1 MPNEPV
7 VDLTIRAARTSDA
20 AALAGLM
27 CELGY
32 QTTESDMQIRL
43 NQMIPDPNYRTF
55 VAVEQGRVR
64 GMIGSFALYSF
75 EHNDLG
81 GRILALV
88 VTKDSRRS
96 GVGRRLIAAAEK
108 DFAQR
113 NITRI
118 AVNTSFERKDAHAFY
133 ERLGY
138 TRNGFRF
145 VKNPSAAP
153 RTC

>member
-1 MPNEPV
+1 
-7 VDLTIRAARTSDA
+7 
-20 AALAGLM
+20 M

-43 NQMIPDPNYRTF
+43 KQMIPDPNYRTF

-64 GMIGSFALYSF
+64 GMIGTCALYSF

-88 VTKDSRRS
+88 ITKDSRRS
-96 GVGRRLIAAAEK
+96 GVARRLIAAAEK

-113 NITRI
+113 KIRRA
-118 AVNTSFERKDAHAFY
+118 AVNALFEREDAHAFY

-138 TRNGFRF
+138 ARNGFRF
-145 VKNPSAAP
+145 VKKLAP
-153 RTC
+153 AD